1 MTTIPATPP
10 SSGQFA
16 GKVAIV
22 TGAGSGIGK
31 AAALD
36 LGRQGARVGV
46 LSRNAADVQATV
58 DQIVEAGGE
67 AIPLVA
73 DVTSQ
78 QALEEAVATVER
90 TWGRL
95 DSLVVN
101 AGANGQFAPVDD
113 LTLEEWN
120 RTLDTNLTSTFLT
133 TRAAVPLMRKT
144 GGAIVV
150 ISSVNGNRNF
160 AYAGAVAYSTSKA
173 AQVAFTKMVAL
184 ELAKDRIRVN
194 VVCPGAIETPING
207 KTMRRNTETIGVRVH
222 FPDGVHMYDGEPGTA
237 DQVAELISFL
247 LSDAADHVSGTEV
260 YIDAAESLLVG

>member
-1 MTTIPATPP
+1 MTERASNP
-10 SSGQFA
+10 SASFA

-36 LGRQGARVGV
+36 LGHQGAKVGV

-67 AIPLVA
+67 AIPLIA

-113 LTLEEWN
+113 LTLDEWN

-144 GGAIVV
+144 GGSIVV

-194 VVCPGAIETPING
+194 VVCPGAIDTPING
-207 KTMRRNTETIGVRVH
+207 KTMRRNTESIGVKVH

>member
-1 MTTIPATPP
+1 MSTNTTAG
-10 SSGQFA
+10 GQFA
-16 GKVAIV
+16 GKVALV

-31 AAALD
+31 AAAIE
-36 LGRQGARVGV
+36 LGRQGAKVGV
-46 LSRNAADVQATV
+46 LSRKAADVQATV
-58 DQIVEAGGE
+58 DDIVKAGGE

-78 QALEEAVATVER
+78 AALEESVAAVER
-90 TWGRL
+90 MWGRL
-95 DSLVVN
+95 DALVVN

-133 TRAAVPLMRKT
+133 THVSVPLMRKT

-160 AYAGAVAYSTSKA
+160 AYSGAAAYSTSKA
-173 AQVAFTKMVAL
+173 AQVAFAKMVAL

-194 VVCPGAIETPING
+194 VVCPGAIDTAING
-207 KTMRRNTETIGVRVH
+207 KTLRRNTESIRVPVH
-222 FPDGVHMYDGEPGTA
+222 FPEGVHMYDGEPGTA
-237 DQVAELISFL
+237 DQVAELIAFL

>member
-1 MTTIPATPP
+1 MTTSTTSA
-10 SSGQFA
+10 GQFT

-36 LGRQGARVGV
+36 LGRQGAKVGV
-46 LSRNAADVQATV
+46 LSRNATDVQATV
-58 DQIVEAGGE
+58 DQIVSAGGE

-78 QALEEAVATVER
+78 HALEAAVATVEQ

-133 TRAAVPLMRKT
+133 TRAAVPLMRQT
-144 GGAIVV
+144 GGSIVV

-160 AYAGAVAYSTSKA
+160 AYSGASAYSTSKA

-194 VVCPGAIETPING
+194 VVCPGAIDTAING
-207 KTMRRNTETIGVRVH
+207 KTLRRNTDGLGVPVH
-222 FPDGVHMYDGEPGTA
+222 YPDGVHMYDGEPGTA